1 MARKGAFD
9 ATLEP
14 RAWFDGKALP
24 EGWFANEL
32 IPAPSGGDI
41 TGTASGTISFTGA
54 STGTVVTQGAWEVA
68 GASYGGV
75 SFNVSGQDPSPNDV
89 TFSADGTNMYIIGA
103 ASDTAFQYSLS
114 TAWDVGTASYGGIS
128 FSVGSQEGTPAGLHF
143 SADGT
148 KMYVVGPI
156 ATTVFQYT
164 LSTAWN
170 LGTASYS
177 GTSFSVGSQETFPT
191 DLTFS
196 VDGTKM
202 YVVGSTADA
211 VFQYSLSTA
220 WDVGSASYSSL
231 SFSVSG
237 QEVTPHGVAFSVDGT
252 KMYVVGTVSDRVFQY
267 ILSTAWDVGTASYGS
282 LSFSVAAQ
290 ETTPS
295 GLAFKPDGSRMYVV
309 GFTSDAVFQYD
320 LSSGTSSIGTASGTL
335 GFTGAATGTVA
346 VSGPAS
352 GTLPLGG
359 AATGV
364 IGNVP
369 ITGTASGT
377 LALTGSSTGVA
388 PIAGVISGTF
398 GLAGSSTGVVVIA
411 ATSSGTLPITGVST
425 GTVTVAGSITGTASG
440 TIAFTGTSLG
450 SVTIAGT
457 GSGAISLT
465 GTSAGV
471 VRVAGTGNGTLQFT
485 GSSTG
490 LVAVAGSINGAVSGV
505 ISLSGSSVGIISAT
519 TLGGIPIAEA
529 IEIIFNSEIAPGL
542 TLRQAVLDARK
553 TSKLALALSL

>member
-9 ATLEP
+9 AKLEP
-14 RAWFDGKALP
+14 RAWFDSKALP
-24 EGWFANEL
+24 EGWFADEL
-32 IPAPSGGDI
+32 IPAPSGGGI

-89 TFSADGTNMYIIGA
+89 TFSADGTKMYVVGT
-103 ASDTAFQYSLS
+103 ASDTVFQYSLS

-170 LGTASYS
+170 VGTASYS

-196 VDGTKM
+196 ADGTKM
-202 YVVGSTADA
+202 YVVGSTADT

-237 QEVTPHGVAFSVDGT
+237 QEVIPHGVAFSVDGT

-267 ILSTAWDVGTASYGS
+267 TLSTAWDVSSASYGS

-320 LSSGTSSIGTASGTL
+320 LSSGASSTATASGTL
-335 GFTGAATGTVA
+335 DITGAATGA
-346 VSGPAS
+346 IAISGPAA
-352 GTLPLGG
+352 GTLPLAGNATG
-359 AATGV
+359 ASAVSAVAAGTLPLTGTATGV

-369 ITGTASGT
+369 ITATSSGT
-377 LALTGSSTGVA
+377 LALTGSSTGV
-388 PIAGVISGTF
+388 
-398 GLAGSSTGVVVIA
+398 VVIA
-411 ATSSGTLPITGVST
+411 AASSGTLPITGVST
-425 GTVTVAGSITGTASG
+425 GTVTVAGLITGTASG

-457 GSGAISLT
+457 GSGAISLI

-471 VRVAGTGNGTLQFT
+471 VRVAGTGNGTLGLT